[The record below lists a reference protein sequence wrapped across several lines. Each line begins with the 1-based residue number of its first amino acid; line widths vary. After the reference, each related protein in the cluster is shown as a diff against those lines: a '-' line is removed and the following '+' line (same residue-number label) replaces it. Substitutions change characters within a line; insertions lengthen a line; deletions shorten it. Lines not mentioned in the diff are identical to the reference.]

1 MKSHRPW
8 QPRISDS
15 PAFNPFSHG
24 TESTI
29 DLSAQIEEAEERSP
43 TAAASSDV
51 AATDAGAPA
60 ESVESMPAEPAEEPS
75 RNSRWYADWLRKLTR
90 H

>member
-24 TESTI
+24 TESTV
-29 DLSAQIEEAEERSP
+29 DLSTQIEEAEEQSP

-51 AATDAGAPA
+51 AAPDAIAESLEPMPA
-60 ESVESMPAEPAEEPS
+60 ESPEEPS
-75 RNSRWYADWLRKLTR
+75 SHSRWYADWLRKLSR